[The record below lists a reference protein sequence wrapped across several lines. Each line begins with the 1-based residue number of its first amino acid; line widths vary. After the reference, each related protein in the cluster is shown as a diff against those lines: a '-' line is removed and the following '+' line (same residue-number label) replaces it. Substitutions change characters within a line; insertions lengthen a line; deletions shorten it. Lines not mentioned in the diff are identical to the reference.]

1 MTTKRI
7 LIGDPNKYST
17 SPFLRTNGNLNEQE
31 ARILSKIVPNVAGT
45 GEITVL
51 DTISNTDAAI
61 LPQLEER
68 DIVDINLRYNIEK
81 RNDSIIAQEHRE
93 LEEQIYEYEIEEIEM
108 RLSRKEYIEKYTIE
122 IKESGD
128 EGKYTINDPQ
138 LGVVP
143 GETLCHTCFKDNLNC
158 PGHLGRIKLNV
169 PIFSPFYKRDI
180 IRVLTCFCN
189 DCSSLLLGPSQL
201 EEFKQYTN
209 YKTKLH
215 FIEHKVGKS
224 KTFIHT
230 HKGGKVELCERQA
243 PRAACSI
250 NPKYNLQI
258 KSDNHIIEYKKSRKD
273 QNWTIRTVE
282 EARSIFDNISEK
294 DAELS
299 GLGKNRPSDLIM
311 DYLIVIPPGMRGAIP
326 TETDITSDR
335 MANTYKTIINLN
347 NELSPSNL
355 NKIKTDKE
363 KYIYEK
369 TSKIYKLIW
378 ELVESR
384 DPKPMHGQPRVSI
397 YKLIQGKEGIMRQYM
412 MSKRV
417 DFTART
423 VIGPDPTLAFGEIGV
438 PEEWARY
445 LTVPEKIFGANIN
458 AMTKLLRE
466 NKITHITKG
475 SGKRKG
481 VLTKVLDHNR
491 DSIVLEIGDVVD
503 RHLRNGDFL
512 LLNRMPTLHKQ
523 GVMGAKVRLSKAKN
537 ITLHLSY
544 TTPYNAD
551 FDGDEMNV
559 HMVQL
564 LTGIAEVQEIMNIK
578 MCIPNDQNNA
588 PSIGLVMDSLIGGYL
603 LTFLDPIIPTDTWF
617 DCLTY
622 IKSRDG
628 LSTLYKRLDK
638 YLILEKTGKALISS
652 ILPEGFSY
660 EKGSVKIVDGILVQ
674 GVTTKDHFNSII

>member
-215 FIEHKVGKS
+215 FIEHKVVSILNIIYKS
-224 KTFIHT
+224 K
-230 HKGGKVELCERQA
+230 A
-243 PRAACSI
+243 
-250 NPKYNLQI
+250 
-258 KSDNHIIEYKKSRKD
+258 II
-273 QNWTIRTVE
+273 
-282 EARSIFDNISEK
+282 
-294 DAELS
+294 
-299 GLGKNRPSDLIM
+299 
-311 DYLIVIPPGMRGAIP
+311 
-326 TETDITSDR
+326 
-335 MANTYKTIINLN
+335 
-347 NELSPSNL
+347 
-355 NKIKTDKE
+355 
-363 KYIYEK
+363 
-369 TSKIYKLIW
+369 
-378 ELVESR
+378 
-384 DPKPMHGQPRVSI
+384 
-397 YKLIQGKEGIMRQYM
+397 
-412 MSKRV
+412 
-417 DFTART
+417 
-423 VIGPDPTLAFGEIGV
+423 
-438 PEEWARY
+438 
-445 LTVPEKIFGANIN
+445 
-458 AMTKLLRE
+458 
-466 NKITHITKG
+466 
-475 SGKRKG
+475 
-481 VLTKVLDHNR
+481 
-491 DSIVLEIGDVVD
+491 
-503 RHLRNGDFL
+503 
-512 LLNRMPTLHKQ
+512 
-523 GVMGAKVRLSKAKN
+523 
-537 ITLHLSY
+537 
-544 TTPYNAD
+544 
-551 FDGDEMNV
+551 
-559 HMVQL
+559 
-564 LTGIAEVQEIMNIK
+564 
-578 MCIPNDQNNA
+578 
-588 PSIGLVMDSLIGGYL
+588 
-603 LTFLDPIIPTDTWF
+603 
-617 DCLTY
+617 
-622 IKSRDG
+622 
-628 LSTLYKRLDK
+628 
-638 YLILEKTGKALISS
+638 IL
-652 ILPEGFSY
+652 
-660 EKGSVKIVDGILVQ
+660 
-674 GVTTKDHFNSII
+674 